1 MMAVAPIL
9 RGEPLV
15 AVPLHLVLSG
25 NLAEQ
30 TDLAPALQLL
40 PNLTK

>member
-1 MMAVAPIL
+1 MMAIEPIL
-9 RGEPLV
+9 RGEPLAV
-15 AVPLHLVLSG
+15 VPLRLVLSA
-25 NLAEQ
+25 NQAQQ